1 MRKEKIPITG
11 KKKSISIKDL
21 ERLGEALE
29 EKQTILPK
37 REMKFRAWNEA
48 LGKMEDN
55 VFPISATEYY
65 CIDTKYNSIL
75 KRRTGKVLQYTGLKD
90 KNGKEIYE
98 GDIIEFN
105 TDGVVFRFPVEWG
118 EYDDGEYIGGLECWM
133 VGKTPLSSLIKDEV
147 AIYAPAFFAD
157 DGVKVIGNVFEN
169 PELLDNNNG

>member
-21 ERLGEALE
+21 EQLGEALE

-48 LGKMEDN
+48 LGKMEYDI
-55 VFPISATEYY
+55 FPISAMEYY
-65 CIDTKYNSIL
+65 RIDTKYDSIL

-98 GDIIEFN
+98 GDIVKI
-105 TDGVVFRFPVEWG
+105 DGSKKLRRVFWADAGF
-118 EYDDGEYIGGLECWM
+118 YIDGEDE
-133 VGKTPLSSLIKDEV
+133 KTKEDLMYSVFYKVIT
-147 AIYAPAFFAD
+147 
-157 DGVKVIGNVFEN
+157 VIGNVFEHSY
-169 PELLDNNNG
+169 LLKERTRTIKQQ